1 MKAGEGAGRR
11 RVSSAVYVFAVL
23 MTISFSLLLFSTRE
37 FALRIKDAGLSAFSG
52 VRGGVHEL
60 SSFVSRTVL
69 SIRELAELRRQY
81 NELVSRM
88 TRYEQLERS
97 FVEITQENIRLREQL
112 GFAQTL
118 RYRHIPAEFIGRDP
132 NNLYS
137 ALIINKGSHSG
148 VAVGMAVI
156 AWQDGTQA
164 LAGRVI
170 HTGLFESLVMP
181 LYDINSFVSSRLAD
195 SRYEGIVEG
204 TGSPDQ
210 PLLMRYIQK
219 RARDDINI
227 GDMAV
232 TSGIGK
238 VFPAGI
244 NIGRVTNIHYEE
256 YEISMQV
263 ELEPVIDFSRL
274 EYVFA
279 IAAEAIDNA
288 AAPGSG
294 AESPNEGGRE

>member
-11 RVSSAVYVFAVL
+11 RFSTTTYVFAVL
-23 MTISFSLLLFSTRE
+23 MTISFFLLMFSTRE
-37 FALRIKDAGLSAFSG
+37 FALHIKNMGLSAFSG
-52 VRGGVHEL
+52 LRGGVHEAT
-60 SSFVSRTVL
+60 SFVSRMTL

-81 NELVSRM
+81 NELLSRM

-97 FVEITQENIRLREQL
+97 FAEISQENIRLREQL
-112 GFAQTL
+112 RFAQTL

-137 ALIINKGSHSG
+137 ALVINKGSHSG
-148 VAVGMAVI
+148 VSVGMAVI

-164 LAGRVI
+164 LVGRVI
-170 HTGLFESLVMP
+170 HTGFLESLVMP
-181 LYDINSFVSSRLAD
+181 LYDVNSFISSRLAV

-210 PLLMRYIQK
+210 PLIMRYIQK
-219 RARDDINI
+219 RARDEINT
-227 GDMAV
+227 GDV
-232 TSGIGK
+232 VVSSGIGG

-244 NIGRVTNIHYEE
+244 NIGRVKNIYYEE

-279 IAAEAIDNA
+279 IDAVALETEQDAGGETYNA
-288 AAPGSG
+288 
-294 AESPNEGGRE
+294 GGQF